1 MAACVCPNCG
11 WQGLECGETE
21 CPMCNFV
28 TAKGYEDMAQENKDF
43 AESVVPVIREDEECQ
58 KESNQKAQS

>member
-28 TAKGYEDMAQENKDF
+28 KGYEDMAQGNKDF
-43 AESVVPVIREDEECQ
+43 AESVVPVIREDDIGDRD
-58 KESNQKAQS
+58 SSDTG